1 MSYVIVVLGDEK
13 KNGIRSFIKKSK
25 MAQLIVPKTITQAV
39 NEKHLTHEKNHNPS
53 TTELLKFLTY
63 SSWVI

>member
-25 MAQLIVPKTITQAV
+25 MAQLIVPTRTITQAV
-39 NEKHLTHEKNHNPS
+39 NENHLNTHTGEKS
-53 TTELLKFLTY
+53 
-63 SSWVI
+63 

>member
-39 NEKHLTHEKNHNPS
+39 NEKHLTHKRKIIILVQQS
-53 TTELLKFLTY
+53 C
-63 SSWVI
+63 

>member
-39 NEKHLTHEKNHNPS
+39 NEKHLNTHTGEKS
-53 TTELLKFLTY
+53 
-63 SSWVI
+63 